1 MSAHVLVRGFR
12 EIAHLPRPPE
22 GFGCRVR
29 ITELMVK
36 EPQVERGEAVALVDA
51 AANFDSHLGVMSL
64 VDWFARLRTLGAV
77 RMKPLVG
84 RQSRSW
90 NFEDRTGDR

>member
-1 MSAHVLVRGFR
+1 MSAHVPVRGFR
-12 EIAHLPRPPE
+12 EIAHPPRQPE
-22 GFGCRVR
+22 RFGCGAR
-29 ITELMVK
+29 ITELMV
-36 EPQVERGEAVALVDA
+36 EEAQVESGEAVALVDA
-51 AANFDSHLGVMSL
+51 SANFDSHLGVMSL